1 MLFTLVQ
8 HVPTTRL
15 VPTVNKARQ
24 LSAAWV
30 GSAWLSSLKSPII
43 GLTSLYWSV
52 GVCVCVCVRVT
63 HISVLVDGG
72 SGPVVH
78 VFDVIGWTDDQ
89 GGASIYDSL
98 TTTIASHCFAV
109 DGNTGRTNI
118 SWI

>member
-1 MLFTLVQ
+1 LRRYFLFTLVQ
-8 HVPTTRL
+8 HVPTTQL

-24 LSAAWV
+24 F

-43 GLTSLYWSV
+43 GLTSLYRSV
-52 GVCVCVCVRVT
+52 FACVCVRVT

-78 VFDVIGWTDDQ
+78 VFDVIGWTDDH

-98 TTTIASHCFAV
+98 TTTIASHGVAV